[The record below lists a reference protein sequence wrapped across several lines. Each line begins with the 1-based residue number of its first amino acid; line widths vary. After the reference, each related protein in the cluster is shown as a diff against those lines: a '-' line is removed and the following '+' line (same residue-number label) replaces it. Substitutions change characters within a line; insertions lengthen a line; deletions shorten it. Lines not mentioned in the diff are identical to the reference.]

1 LDYSNNDLRAPS
13 QKGDYLIVGIHSDA
27 VVNQHRGSNLPLM
40 NLHERVLSVLSCR
53 FVDDVLIDAPYEI
66 TPEMVASLNIAEV
79 VHGTNSDDIGIL
91 SHNGEERYAARYKY
105 PREIGIFT
113 MIESPSNFKLGSII
127 KRIQKNQETFQAKFE
142 RKMKAE
148 NEFYKGKYSK
158 NKVL

>member
-1 LDYSNNDLRAPS
+1 
-13 QKGDYLIVGIHSDA
+13 
-27 VVNQHRGSNLPLM
+27 
-40 NLHERVLSVLSCR
+40 
-53 FVDDVLIDAPYEI
+53 VDDVLIDAPYEI

-91 SHNGEERYAARYKY
+91 SHNGEETYAARYRY

-113 MIESPSNFKLGSII
+113 MIESPSNFKLGSIV

-148 NEFYKGKYSK
+148 NDFYKGKYSK